1 MKTQVKVVTIGV
13 DCHKKMYYL
22 TAIEE
27 GLILKQFSVAAKP
40 EEVLRFACFFKG
52 RRVRVVYEAGFCGYG
67 LYRFLVGN
75 GIECKVIPPSMVPH
89 TPGEKHKK
97 NDVRDS
103 RDLALH
109 YDGLPS
115 VAVPSEQEE
124 ADREIVRCRQRFVR
138 ECQLQ
143 KQRIKSLLDYH
154 SIDEPACGSFS
165 KSYRKWLRDLDLLPG
180 NKMVLLA
187 YLDMLEVLEGKVK
200 ELNIKIK
207 ELSRTS
213 RHKENIDRVQQITGI
228 GLVAGMT
235 FLTELFNPERFR
247 STGKVSSYLG
257 LTPQEHSS
265 GSKERFGHINKTGNA
280 RLRCIL
286 TESAWIW
293 IRKDI
298 RAKTQYERLKQR
310 CGGKRANVAMARKL
324 GIIMWLMI
332 TRKEDYRA
340 G

>member
-1 MKTQVKVVTIGV
+1 MNTPEKVVTIGV

-27 GLILKQFSVAAKP
+27 GLILKQVSVAAKP
-40 EEVLRFACFFKG
+40 EEVLKIACFFKD

-67 LYRFLVGN
+67 LYRFLTGN

-109 YDGLPS
+109 YDILPS

-124 ADREIVRCRQRFVR
+124 ADREVVRCRTRFVR
-138 ECQLQ
+138 GCQEQ
-143 KQRIKSLLDYH
+143 KLRIKSFLDYYG
-154 SIDEPACGSFS
+154 IAEPLFGSFS
-165 KSYRKWLRDLDLLPG
+165 KSYRKWLRDLDLLPE
-180 NKMVLLA
+180 NKMVLLM
-187 YLDMLEVLEGKVK
+187 YLSALEVLEGMVK

-207 ELSRTS
+207 ELSQIS
-213 RHKENIDRVQQITGI
+213 RHKENVDRLQQISGI
-228 GLVAGMT
+228 GLIAGMT
-235 FLTELFNPERFR
+235 FLTEVFNPKRFG

-265 GSKERFGHINKTGNA
+265 GSKERFGHISKTGNA

-298 RAKTQYERLKQR
+298 RAKTQYEKLKQR